1 MNVAF
6 FLTPKV
12 NTVYLY
18 DDSTIRQGLEKLY
31 HHGFTAVPVIT
42 REGQYVGTVSEGDF
56 LWYLV
61 ERSEGKIGR
70 VNPRSVEDKPIRNV
84 LKPDRNPPV
93 DITATLDTLFARATQ
108 QNFIPVID
116 DAGSFIGIVTR
127 RSILQGVSEQLT
139 APQTV

>member
-18 DDSTIRQGLEKLY
+18 DDATIRQGLEKLH
-31 HHGFTAVPVIT
+31 HHGHATLPVIA
-42 REGQYVGTVSEGDF
+42 RDGQYRGTVSEGDF

-61 ERSEGKIGR
+61 ERSENKLCK
-70 VNPRSVEDKPIRNV
+70 VNLRSVENKLIRDILNI
-84 LKPDRNPPV
+84 DRDPPV
-93 DITATLDTLFARATQ
+93 DITATLDTLLDRAIH

-116 DAGSFIGIVTR
+116 DAGSYIGIVTR
-127 RSILQGVSEQLT
+127 RNILSVVSQQII
-139 APQTV
+139 APQLA

>member
-18 DDSTIRQGLEKLY
+18 DDSTLRQGLEKLH
-31 HHGFTAVPVIT
+31 HHGYTAVPVIT
-42 REGQYVGTVSEGDF
+42 RDGKYVGTVSEGDF

-61 ERSEGKIGR
+61 ECCQGGLCK
-70 VNPRSVEDKPIRNV
+70 VNPRRVENNPIRDV
-84 LKPDRNPPV
+84 LNIDRNPPV
-93 DITATLDTLFARATQ
+93 DITATMDVLFDRATR

-116 DAGSFIGIVTR
+116 DVGSFIGIVTR
-127 RSILQGVSEQLT
+127 RSILRSVPQQMA
-139 APQTV
+139 APRLA

>member
-61 ERSEGKIGR
+61 ERSDGKIGR

-93 DITATLDTLFARATQ
+93 DITATLDTLFARATK

-127 RSILQGVSEQLT
+127 RSILQGISEQLT
-139 APQTV
+139 APQNV

>member
-18 DDSTIRQGLEKLY
+18 DDSTLRQGLEKLH
-31 HHGFTAVPVIT
+31 HHGYTAVPVIT
-42 REGQYVGTVSEGDF
+42 RDGKYVGTVSEGDF

-61 ERSEGKIGR
+61 ERCQGKLCK
-70 VNPRSVEDKPIRNV
+70 VTPRSMENKLIRDV
-84 LKPDRNPPV
+84 LNIDRNPPV
-93 DITATLDTLFARATQ
+93 DIAATMDMLFTRATQ

-127 RSILQGVSEQLT
+127 RNVLRYIAQQAKAQQL
-139 APQTV
+139 A